1 MLSHALALAI
11 GLVLLAGCGG
21 SAPPATGPAGGPG
34 AVAVPSASSGA
45 SDPTPPPAR
54 QAPVDA
60 RACCTPPGA
69 YDPSDTSYEDCVAR
83 GGRRWGTDGCGVKA
97 DGTVRAP
104 PPSVAPRAP

>member
-1 MLSHALALAI
+1 MLAYARAIAI
-11 GLVLLAGCGG
+11 GLVLLTGCGG
-21 SAPPATGPAGGPG
+21 SAPPAPGPAAG
-34 AVAVPSASSGA
+34 AAPSASPGE
-45 SDPTPPPAR
+45 SDPAQPPPR
-54 QAPVDA
+54 QAPVDS

-104 PPSVAPRAP
+104 PPSVAP